1 MTRWLVLV
9 VLVIGAS
16 PLRGA
21 ELRLDEAIE
30 RARNASPDLRAAAV
44 DLDGARARLGRAQ
57 LPAANPVL
65 SGEIARH
72 TEAGEASIDRGVAL
86 AQEVEV
92 GGQRGLRIAAARLD
106 LARAT
111 HALADRRRRVDTEV
125 RRAFFALAARSRRR
139 AVAADRATVAERLA
153 DAVRRRARAG
163 DAAALDH
170 QLAAVDAARAAQ
182 SLALAVSDEA
192 EATAALAVAIGASVS
207 DELSVSAPDPDLGD
221 PGPAAPLVARA
232 LANRPD
238 LAAARDEEA
247 RLSTEALLARRTG
260 IVPNPVVKAFY
271 RQERT
276 NERIAGG
283 ELSIPLPI
291 WNREQA
297 TETSLRAAAAAARA
311 DALRLAGEVER
322 QVHVALVR
330 RAAAAAAWAR
340 YRRETRPAVASAR
353 ELLDR
358 GVSAGYVGVPETL
371 VQEDRLFQ
379 AEELE
384 IDAWRD
390 AHLATADLADAL
402 GGAAP

>member
-1 MTRWLVLV
+1 MTRWFFLV
-9 VLVIGAS
+9 VLTIGAS
-16 PLRGA
+16 PLLGA

-44 DLDGARARLGRAQ
+44 DLEGARARLGRAQ

-65 SGEIARH
+65 SGDIARH
-72 TEAGEASIDRGVAL
+72 TEAGEATIDRGVAL

-106 LARAT
+106 VARAT
-111 HALADRRRRVDTEV
+111 HALADRRRRVDTDV
-125 RRAFFALAARSRRR
+125 RRAFFTLAARSRRR
-139 AVAADRATVAERLA
+139 AVAADRAAVAERLA

-163 DAAALDH
+163 DAAALD
-170 QLAAVDAARAAQ
+170 QELATVEAARAAQ
-182 SLALAVSDEA
+182 ALAVAVSDEA
-192 EATAALAVAIGASVS
+192 DATAALAVAIGARVG
-207 DELSVSAPDPDLGD
+207 DELTVSAPDPDLGD
-221 PGPAAPLVARA
+221 VGPAAALVARA
-232 LANRPD
+232 LADRPD

-247 RLSTEALLARRTG
+247 RLSTEAVLARRTG

-271 RQERT
+271 RQERF

-297 TETSLRAAAAAARA
+297 TETSLHAAAAAARA

-322 QVHVALVR
+322 QVHVALAR
-330 RAAAAAAWAR
+330 RAAAAAAWER

-353 ELLDR
+353 EHLRR
-358 GVSAGYVGVPETL
+358 GATAGYVGVPETL

-390 AHLATADLADAL
+390 AHLATADLVDAL
-402 GGAAP
+402 GSAAP